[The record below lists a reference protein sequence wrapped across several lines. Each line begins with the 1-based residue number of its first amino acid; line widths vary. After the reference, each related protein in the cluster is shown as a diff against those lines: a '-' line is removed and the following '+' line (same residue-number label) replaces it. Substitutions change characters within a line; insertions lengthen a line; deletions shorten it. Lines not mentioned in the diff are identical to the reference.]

1 MAYIEASA
9 FIYQDGKVS
18 ILFESAKQAF
28 GDEYGPNK
36 SPSLNCFWLLKI
48 LIEVDH
54 LQDVPSPYIQIKG
67 VNKKAV
73 TAAGSALKLDGSY
86 TTKVPFLSSF
96 TCMLRIIS
104 LLFPL
109 VFLNEE
115 LPSNSFGKTTT
126 SSEKFKWNPYTT
138 SSAVARTCGIHTV
151 SGNQIVSALS
161 PLLSSHYSGFSVS
174 EMGFFSLPFLKGSSN
189 SASEASPRRDGS
201 SIDNVLDDMQSR
213 IKRLERWHTINTVWH
228 QKLIV
233 FKRLNTIFL
242 VY

>member
-1 MAYIEASA
+1 M
-9 FIYQDGKVS
+9 
-18 ILFESAKQAF
+18 
-28 GDEYGPNK
+28 
-36 SPSLNCFWLLKI
+36 
-48 LIEVDH
+48 
-54 LQDVPSPYIQIKG
+54 PSPYIQIKG
-67 VNKKAV
+67 ANKEAV

-96 TCMLRIIS
+96 PYMLCVIS

-138 SSAVARTCGIHTV
+138 SSSVARTCGIHSI
-151 SGNQIVSALS
+151 SGNQVVSALS
-161 PLLSSHYSGFSVS
+161 PLLSLFCVLCLKW
-174 EMGFFSLPFLKGSSN
+174 FSLHLKGSSN
-189 SASEASPRRDGS
+189 STSEASPRRDGS

-233 FKRLNTIFL
+233 FKRLNRILFGLLCMITSKTYGGNTGTMDILDVCARWLFSLPKEAPVILNPFL
-242 VY
+242 LICFFQ